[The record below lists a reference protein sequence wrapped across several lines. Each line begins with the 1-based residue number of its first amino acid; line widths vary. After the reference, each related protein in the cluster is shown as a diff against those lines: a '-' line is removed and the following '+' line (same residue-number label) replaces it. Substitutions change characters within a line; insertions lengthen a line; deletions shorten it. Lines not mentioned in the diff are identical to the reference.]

1 MPAFTPPPLPSDDKR
16 WKIVNGTMRKNGFA
30 RHALIETLHTVQSS
44 FGYLD
49 DDAIKFVAQSLRV
62 PLSQAYGVVTFY
74 HYFSLKPP
82 GKHTVTVCAGTAC
95 YIKGAD
101 KLIAA
106 AEKKL
111 GVAQG
116 QTTKDGNI
124 SLMVARCV
132 GACSRAPVVLSRR
145 RSQGRNDR
153 GTDAR
158 AAGKVDRRMT
168 IEELEQIA
176 KSVHQDNAKYD
187 YEVNVCMDLA
197 CASQGA
203 DKLREALVKA
213 AEASG
218 KKVLIR
224 KTGCMGPC
232 SSGPLVRVDP
242 EETLYAKVKDASA
255 EAIVNSLGD
264 KPVPELQCDLNE
276 HFDKQVRVVLEN
288 AGHIDPEKIDDYIS
302 RDGYKALLTALL
314 EMTPNGV
321 VHRITESGLR
331 GRGGGGYPTGLKWST
346 VAKAGGDMK
355 YVVCNGDEGD
365 PGAFMDRSVMEG
377 DPHRVIEGMAIAA
390 YAVGASKGFIY
401 VRAEY
406 PVAVARLTT
415 AIREAR
421 RRGLLGNCIGGTT
434 FNFDI
439 EIRLG
444 AGAFVCGEET
454 ALIASIEGRR
464 GTPKPRPPYPAVSG
478 LWGKPTLINNVET
491 YANIAPIVR
500 NGGKWFFNMGSERSK
515 GTKVFAL
522 TGKITNTG
530 LIEVPLGIK
539 LREIIEDIG
548 GGVPGGHKLKA
559 VQTGGPLGRMHSRR
573 HAGPGR
579 QLRRAD
585 GGRLDHGLGRHDRHG
600 RHVVHGQRGA
610 LLHRVLHDRVV
621 RQMHSLPRR
630 HGADAHAVD
639 AHLQRHG
646 NAGGSRTA
654 GRPVRHGEERQ
665 PVRPGPDRAQPGA
678 EHAEVLPQRV
688 HRTHRAQ
695 ALPGRR
701 VHHGS
706 SCFR

>member
-1 MPAFTPPPLPSDDKR
+1 
-16 WKIVNGTMRKNGFA
+16 
-30 RHALIETLHTVQSS
+30 
-44 FGYLD
+44 
-49 DDAIKFVAQSLRV
+49 
-62 PLSQAYGVVTFY
+62 
-74 HYFSLKPP
+74 
-82 GKHTVTVCAGTAC
+82 
-95 YIKGAD
+95 
-101 KLIAA
+101 
-106 AEKKL
+106 
-111 GVAQG
+111 
-116 QTTKDGNI
+116 
-124 SLMVARCV
+124 
-132 GACSRAPVVLSRR
+132 
-145 RSQGRNDR
+145 
-153 GTDAR
+153 
-158 AAGKVDRRMT
+158 
-168 IEELEQIA
+168 
-176 KSVHQDNAKYD
+176 
-187 YEVNVCMDLA
+187 MDLA

-203 DKLREALVKA
+203 SALRDALVKA

-242 EETLYAKVKDASA
+242 DETLYARAKDKDAQ
-255 EAIVNSLGD
+255 AIVSSLGGT
-264 KPVPELQCDLNE
+264 PVPKLQCDLNE

-302 RDGYKALLTALL
+302 RDGYKALLTALS

-321 VHRITESGLR
+321 IHRITESGLR
-331 GRGGGGYPTGLKWST
+331 GRGGGGYPTGLKWAT
-346 VAKAGGDMK
+346 VSKASGEVK

-415 AIREAR
+415 ALREAR
-421 RRGLLGNCIGGTT
+421 RRGLLGNNICNTT

-464 GTPKPRPPYPAVSG
+464 GMPKPRPPYPAVSG

-491 YANIAPIVR
+491 YANVAPIVR

-522 TGKITNTG
+522 TGRIANTG

-539 LREIIEDIG
+539 LWEIIDVIG

-559 VQTGGPLGRMHSRR
+559 IQTGGPSGGCIPADMLTLGVSYDALMA
-573 HAGPGR
+573 AGSIMGSGGMIVMDDTSCMVNVARFFVEFCMTESCGKCIPC
-579 QLRRAD
+579 RAGTAQMYTLLTRICEGTASMND
-585 GGRLDHGLGRHDRHG
+585 LELLVDLCGTVRETSLCGLGQTAPNPVLSTLKYFKNEYIEHI
-600 RHVVHGQRGA
+600 VHKRCPAGVCNMAGA
-610 LLHRVLHDRVV
+610 
-621 RQMHSLPRR
+621 
-630 HGADAHAVD
+630 GAVETT
-639 AHLQRHG
+639 
-646 NAGGSRTA
+646 S
-654 GRPVRHGEERQ
+654 V
-665 PVRPGPDRAQPGA
+665 
-678 EHAEVLPQRV
+678 EVP
-688 HRTHRAQ
+688 A
-695 ALPGRR
+695 
-701 VHHGS
+701 
-706 SCFR
+706 